1 MKEMLKSEI
10 MIAYVIIFLG
20 LITIDSFIEKD
31 TKKDL
36 NHGNESS
43 QIVITNK

>member
-1 MKEMLKSEI
+1 MKEVFKSEI
-10 MIAYVIIFLG
+10 MIAFILIFLG
-20 LITIDSFIEKD
+20 LITINSFAEKG

-36 NHGNESS
+36 NHTNESS